1 MLLCPTPS
9 SHLSALLNCWS
20 LSSTMTPFRYHFP
33 LSWGRWSNQSEE
45 VSLSAPR
52 APQRSIAL
60 LIEFKCWNVEASY
73 LYTTSACYAS
83 VSVSMFAGS
92 GSCRFSYSDPSITV
106 SYSLSSS
113 ANTSDGWITLEKI
126 RSLSSPLHPSFPFIP
141 QSLHLLWTP
150 TQCFLLILT
159 SPSQF
164 VIACLPPL
172 YRIPLSLP
180 SCFYQAF
187 HNGTGC
193 GATIFSCCKCVFV
206 LMQNPVHWS
215 AFIWTH
221 SNSISISFIS
231 HISPT
236 HAHQH
241 PYVVSFCLLQ
251 SSHQQQHCH
260 SSTSPATSHEGR

>member
-20 LSSTMTPFRYHFP
+20 LSSTVTPFRYHFP
-33 LSWGRWSNQSEE
+33 LGWGRWSNQSEE

-52 APQRSIAL
+52 APQRSVAL
-60 LIEFKCWNVEASY
+60 LIKFKCWKVEASY

-83 VSVSMFAGS
+83 VLCFPGS

-113 ANTSDGWITLEKI
+113 ANTSDDWITLEKI

-150 TQCFLLILT
+150 TLCFLLILT

-164 VIACLPPL
+164 VIACLPPIYL
-172 YRIPLSLP
+172 IPLSLP
-180 SCFYQAF
+180 SCCYQAKAF
-187 HNGTGC
+187 HNGTGD
-193 GATIFSCCKCVFV
+193 GATIFSCSKCVFV
-206 LMQNPVHWS
+206 
-215 AFIWTH
+215 
-221 SNSISISFIS
+221 
-231 HISPT
+231 
-236 HAHQH
+236 
-241 PYVVSFCLLQ
+241 
-251 SSHQQQHCH
+251 
-260 SSTSPATSHEGR
+260 